1 MENKKEIVDTF
12 VKNLE
17 VERNRMDLTQ
27 SQMAEKLEVSLSTYK
42 NLISGVSTNISI
54 YMAYRVYELTGKML
68 FELCGHDRPEINFV
82 KDFRNLPKYRQ
93 NALLT
98 RLELEME
105 LSKDEMFQAEGAEES
120 LIPLYILTGNMKDG
134 MIYDS
139 SNVQYIDIAGER
151 ERLEEEID
159 CAVRITSNHLHPVY
173 YSGDI
178 LLVRKKP
185 PLDGETGIFFHK
197 TDNRIYIRKFRQT
210 NPYQLIPL
218 TDYGKT
224 IYIDDTDPKAMSEWF
239 IFGSVI
245 SMKR

>member
-93 NALLT
+93 DALLT

-210 NPYQLIPL
+210 SPYQLIPL